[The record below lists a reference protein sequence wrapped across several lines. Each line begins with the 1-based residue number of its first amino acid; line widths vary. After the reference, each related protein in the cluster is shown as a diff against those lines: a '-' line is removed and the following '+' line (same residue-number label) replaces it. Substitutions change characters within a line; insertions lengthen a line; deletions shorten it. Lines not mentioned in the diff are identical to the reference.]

1 MKFALP
7 KDRPPYI
14 YIMDENIV
22 YSLWKHKVSKIDI
35 DVYEDDRPALYDFI
49 IKKFGESKTAYVLA
63 LGTSDKKSTIDL
75 IGRALKYDLKLVKN
89 IKNEFDKDEESTKKK
104 YSELFYYFDGLLGTY
119 LSQGLHAAGIV
130 ASPITLDDNYGTLF
144 SKERNGKVL
153 QLDMDNVHECGLAK
167 YDILGLKSE
176 GIIKKTYEYI
186 GIKYPKSYEIN
197 WEDPDVWEDI
207 KKNNVGIFQFEG
219 DYAFRVLKD
228 FDAKSILDMTL
239 TTAMIRPSGASY
251 RDQIIK
257 KQFHKNPNKKIDE
270 LFHDTYG
277 FLVYQEQTIK
287 FLQEICGLSGSES
300 DNVRR
305 AIGRK
310 QMDRLQKA
318 LPDILNGYCKNSN
331 KPREVAEEE
340 VKQFLRVIED
350 SASYQFGYNHAVAY
364 SMIGYMCGYL
374 RYYYPIEFI
383 CAMFNCSKTE
393 EDFAMITSLAK
404 FKNIKVLEP
413 RFRAGK
419 PEYSFDK
426 ESNTIYKGMKSI
438 KYLNEE
444 CSNELYSLRNNQ
456 YSSFTELLYDISKLS
471 INTRQLEILIKLDFF
486 EEFGNSKE
494 LMQIYR
500 FFSLFRNGTSK
511 NMKKDKISNDEI
523 LCKIVA
529 RNSSE
534 SNTQFTKLNTKRI
547 LEECEEYIKC
557 SQIKDFSYK
566 EKISTQK
573 EYLGYINLYT
583 GVESDRRK
591 LIVTEKRTMVSKF
604 EKDKGEPWAVI
615 IKTQSIGS
623 GIKGSFT
630 IPYNIYKKEPFDEM
644 AVIYCDD
651 WERKRGYNYM
661 KKYHQ
666 IF

>member
-1 MKFALP
+1 
-7 KDRPPYI
+7 
-14 YIMDENIV
+14 
-22 YSLWKHKVSKIDI
+22 
-35 DVYEDDRPALYDFI
+35 
-49 IKKFGESKTAYVLA
+49 
-63 LGTSDKKSTIDL
+63 
-75 IGRALKYDLKLVKN
+75 
-89 IKNEFDKDEESTKKK
+89 
-104 YSELFYYFDGLLGTY
+104 
-119 LSQGLHAAGIV
+119 
-130 ASPITLDDNYGTLF
+130 
-144 SKERNGKVL
+144 
-153 QLDMDNVHECGLAK
+153 
-167 YDILGLKSE
+167 
-176 GIIKKTYEYI
+176 
-186 GIKYPKSYEIN
+186 
-197 WEDPDVWEDI
+197 
-207 KKNNVGIFQFEG
+207 
-219 DYAFRVLKD
+219 
-228 FDAKSILDMTL
+228 
-239 TTAMIRPSGASY
+239 
-251 RDQIIK
+251 
-257 KQFHKNPNKKIDE
+257 
-270 LFHDTYG
+270 
-277 FLVYQEQTIK
+277 
-287 FLQEICGLSGSES
+287 
-300 DNVRR
+300 
-305 AIGRK
+305 
-310 QMDRLQKA
+310 MDRLQKA

-404 FKNIKVLEP
+404 FKNIRVLEP

-444 CSNELYSLRNNQ
+444 CANELYSLRNNQ
-456 YSSFTELLYDISKLS
+456 YESFTELLYDISKLS

-534 SNTQFTKLNTKRI
+534 SNTQFTKLNTKKI

-566 EKISTQK
+566 EKIATQK

-583 GVESDRRK
+583 GIESDRRK